1 MERTAEE
8 DVTGTEESAPS
19 LVVVCGYPG
28 VGKSRV
34 ARAIA
39 DRLSATLYRTDEV
52 RAALYGDPTYDSA
65 ETEHVYATL
74 LRRAVETVRAGG
86 RTVLDGTYRDESLR
100 ADVAAAG
107 DRLGVDPVFVKV
119 ECPGPVARGRIA
131 DRTDDASDAG
141 VEEYRRIR
149 AEFDP
154 VSHPHLTIDNAGD
167 WSRTREQVRT
177 AFR

>member
-8 DVTGTEESAPS
+8 DVTGTEAFAPS

-39 DRLSATLYRTDEV
+39 DCLSATLYRTDEV
-52 RAALYGDPTYDSA
+52 RAALYGDPTYDTA

-74 LRRAVETVRAGG
+74 LGRAVETVQAGN
-86 RTVLDGTYRDESLR
+86 RTVLDGTYRDESFR
-100 ADVAAAG
+100 ADVTVAG

-154 VSHPHLTIDNAGD
+154 LSRPHLTIDNAGD
-167 WSRTREQVRT
+167 WARTRDQVRA